1 VSDPLSPIEELDPT
15 PPAERRKTWIRLGI
29 LTLVVIASGV
39 VAHLTGMTEYMTRE
53 HVREL
58 IVGLGPLGVVV
69 FVALFVVGELAHVPG
84 WVFIGASILAYG
96 RVTGGIV
103 GYLGALA
110 AVAVAFVV
118 VRGIGG
124 QALSAIRRPFFV
136 RVLAQVDRRPIA
148 TVTVLRILLIMTPAL
163 TYALALTR
171 IRFRDYM
178 LGSAIGLVIPI
189 TLMSLLFDWL
199 LS

>member
-1 VSDPLSPIEELDPT
+1 MNEDLASLDPT
-15 PPAERRKTWIRLGI
+15 PPAERRKTWIRLGV
-29 LTLVVIASGV
+29 LALGVLLSLVIAH
-39 VAHLTGMTEYMTRE
+39 ATGLTEYMTRE
-53 HVREL
+53 NVRAL
-58 IVGLGPLGVVV
+58 IVGLGPVGVLV

-84 WVFIGASILAYG
+84 WVFIGAAILAYG
-96 RVTGGIV
+96 RGLGGLV

-118 VRGIGG
+118 VRAIGG
-124 QALSAIRRPFFV
+124 QALTSIRRPFLV
-136 RVLAQVDRRPIA
+136 RVLLEVDRRPIA
-148 TVTVLRILLIMTPAL
+148 AVTVLRILLIMTPAL

-178 LGSAIGLVIPI
+178 LGSALGLVLPI
-189 TLMSLLFDWL
+189 TVMSLLFDWL